1 MSRSIC
7 FLLFCLCI
15 LPVAAYSAEEPGGK
29 YQITIGKLQCLYEHT
44 ERLLSKPGSSFEVL
58 LSEQCEDIAIKV
70 EDSGI
75 PRGSEDEE
83 TLLGGKLP
91 NNQATSSDIAE
102 VIIRLTRTE
111 LKCLRKEFENL
122 ELENKANSKEE
133 LLVYVANSC
142 KILSAS

>member
-1 MSRSIC
+1 MSRSIY
-7 FLLFCLCI
+7 FLLFCLCVLSI
-15 LPVAAYSAEEPGGK
+15 AVSNAEEPRKK
-29 YQITIGKLQCLYEHT
+29 YQLSIDKLQCLYEHT
-44 ERLLSKPGSSFEVL
+44 ERLLSRPESSFEVL
-58 LSEQCEDIAIKV
+58 LSERCEDIAIKV
-70 EDSGI
+70 EDSGN
-75 PRGSEDEE
+75 PRGSKDEE

-91 NNQATSSDIAE
+91 NNQATNSDIAE